1 MSCGATDSPT
11 DVPRVRALVIGYG
24 SPIRGDDAIGPMAA
38 DRLESELQPA
48 GVRVISRHILTAD
61 LVPDIV
67 EADRVIFIDAA
78 VDGAPGEIRCR
89 ELVPDPRAI
98 STMAHFLDPREL
110 LAWAEALY
118 DSRPDAHLISVA
130 GADFEFSHFELSS
143 AVDRA
148 LPTLLDQVRSLVF
161 DAGPVAAAGGSS
173 VSL

>member
-1 MSCGATDSPT
+1 MSSGATDLPCGR
-11 DVPRVRALVIGYG
+11 PAVRALVIGYG

-38 DRLESELQPA
+38 DRLESESLPA
-48 GVRVISRHILTAD
+48 GVHVISRHILTAD

-78 VDGAPGEIRCR
+78 IDGEPGEIRCR
-89 ELVPDPRAI
+89 RLQPDPGAI

-118 DSRPDAHLISVA
+118 ESRPDAYLISVA
-130 GADFEFSHFELSS
+130 GDDFDFSHLELSS

-148 LPTLLDQVRSLVF
+148 LPALLGQVRSLV
-161 DAGPVAAAGGSS
+161 DGAGPVAS
-173 VSL
+173 VSEVSASV